1 MRKKKHEILIELNWE
16 KLSLKE
22 ISKMSKFKSRE
33 KAKTKKLEKIIKKN
47 KIKEKINDVNII
59 EFIKNYNSM
68 YYFQKI
74 IITKE
79 KIVKQKDKEFWK
91 IINNNLYN
99 NWEKIFNIDII
110 KEILNKKMIIP
121 FIDWYYKKYLKF
133 ENIIVTY
140 KKYMELIQNNFEN
153 IKIDIKDEKYKIFE
167 ILDLKTINIKNVE
180 AINIYLKLLDNKME
194 YISHKEIFN
203 VNHTRNQDKFIAYM
217 MILDKTKFININ
229 NILYKDNKI
238 FIKYDIEQEKWK
250 NIIIT
255 KKLLKYKK
263 RNNDKKYIYLLEIL
277 GFLNKNNT
285 YTTSYKKIQEKL
297 ELKNNKKTK
306 YKINLFLKE
315 ITIHKII
322 QNFKIEKEKIYL
334 YYYKN
339 K

>member
-1 MRKKKHEILIELNWE
+1 MRKKKNEILIQLNWE

-22 ISKMSKFKSRE
+22 ISKMSKMKSRE
-33 KAKTKKLEKIIKKN
+33 KAKTKKLENKIKKN
-47 KIKEKINDVNII
+47 KIKEKINEENII

-68 YYFQKI
+68 HYFQKI

-79 KIVKQKDKEFWK
+79 KIVKQKNKEFWK
-91 IINNNLYN
+91 ITNNNLYN

-110 KEILNKKMIIP
+110 KEILNEKMIIA
-121 FIDWYYKKYLKF
+121 FMDSYYKKYLTF
-133 ENIIVTY
+133 ENIIITY
-140 KKYMELIQNNFEN
+140 KKYIELIKNNFEN
-153 IKIDIKDEKYKIFE
+153 ITINIKNDKYAIFE
-167 ILDLKTINIKNVE
+167 ILDLKTISIKNAE
-180 AINIYLKLLDNKME
+180 AINIYFKLLDCKIE

-203 VNHTRNQDKFIAYM
+203 INHTRNQDKFIIYM
-217 MILDKTKFININ
+217 MILDKSNFININ
-229 NILYKDNKI
+229 NVLYKDNKI
-238 FIKYDIEQEKWK
+238 FIKYYIEQGKWK

-255 KKLLKYKK
+255 KKLLKYNK

-297 ELKNNKKTK
+297 GLKTNKKTK

-315 ITIHKII
+315 ITMNKII